1 MSLSFAVLLEVMF
14 ICFLFL
20 MGRSI
25 ENYDYASPDK
35 RASQNGLNL
44 SFLRFSSDQWHYFC
58 KTLARRYYNFAA
70 AICLCVDAAA
80 LLLFHADASLLT
92 LVTFV
97 AFLFLEIGTL
107 ALMAVR
113 TRRRI
118 K

>member
-1 MSLSFAVLLEVMF
+1 MSLSFAVLLDV
-14 ICFLFL
+14 IYIYFLYG
-20 MGRSI
+20 MGRFI

-35 RASQNGLNL
+35 LASQNGLNL

-70 AICLCVDAAA
+70 AICLCVNAVA
-80 LLLFHADASLLT
+80 LLLFHADTRLLT

-97 AFLFLEIGTL
+97 GFLILEIGTL
-107 ALMAVR
+107 VLMAVR

-118 K
+118 M